1 MSLRPR
7 RGIHRGIAAAA
18 ALAATA
24 LAVTG
29 CSTAGGSP
37 SDGQSSGGSDSSYM
51 VPTKDGALTVGF
63 SNSFA
68 GNAFRTQMIYELQE
82 AADANPDDV
91 ADLIVTDANN
101 SVDKQISDIN
111 DLLSRG
117 VDILLIDAA
126 SETALN
132 SAVQR
137 AWQQGVLVV
146 SFDNTVS
153 SEHSITVN
161 TDQTEFGKIGGEWLA
176 SKLSEGD
183 TVVTL
188 DGTSGSPVNDQRL
201 EGAKKALDE
210 AGVSIV
216 GQADTDWDQAKGQ
229 SAAADLLSANPDV
242 AGIYSQGGGP
252 SLGAINAIEQ
262 RGGTLVPIT
271 GEGYN
276 GFLKKW
282 KELKDSQGFESIAPS
297 NPPYL
302 GAIALDYAIKAVRGE
317 DPGQAPHV
325 DLPVITQDDLEDYVR
340 PDLPDAFFL
349 PTHLS
354 EESIQKYYGSAS

>member
-1 MSLRPR
+1 MKTTHSRALR
-7 RGIHRGIAAAA
+7 RGIATAA
-18 ALAATA
+18 ALTTVALITA
-24 LAVTG
+24 G
-29 CSTAGGSP
+29 CSTAGTPEGT
-37 SDGQSSGGSDSSYM
+37 GAAGDSSYM
-51 VPTKDGALTVGF
+51 VAPKDGKLTVGF

-68 GNAFRTQMIYELQE
+68 GNAFRTQMIYELQDE
-82 AADANPDDV
+82 AAKMSDDV

-101 SVDKQISDIN
+101 SVDKQLSDIN
-111 DLLSRG
+111 DLLTKG

-161 TDQTEFGKIGGEWLA
+161 TDQTEFGQIGGEWLA
-176 SKLSEGD
+176 SKLTSGD

-188 DGTSGSPVNDQRL
+188 DGTSGSPVNDARL
-201 EGAKKALDE
+201 TGATDELDA
-210 AGVSIV
+210 AGVSVV
-216 GQADTDWDQAKGQ
+216 GSADTDWDQAKGQ
-229 SAAADLLSANPDV
+229 SAAADLLSANPDI

-252 SLGAINAIEQ
+252 SLGALNAIEQ
-262 RGGTLVPIT
+262 RGSALVPIT

-282 KELKDSQGFESIAPS
+282 KELKDSQGWESIAPS

-302 GAIALDYAIKAVRGE
+302 GAIALDYAVKAVRGE
-317 DPGQAPHV
+317 DPGQAPHI
-325 DLPVITQDDLEDYVR
+325 DLPVITQDTLEDYVR

-349 PTHLS
+349 PTQLS
-354 EESIQKYYGSAS
+354 EESIQKYYGGN